1 MNRSGKVTVRVKKA
15 ARVQQLVEK
24 SGVSSHARSD
34 VKKMNDLKVAAG
46 CVKGAVPLEIDQSQL
61 QQALARGGVGAVSK
75 LLSERRVVNMVLESP
90 DYLLNSVVFWC
101 PILGCSKPRHTLN
114 GSSSTK
120 YFYSREAAH
129 LKAAHL
135 GRDSRSVVAAR
146 IIKRWEAM
154 HGKDPPRT
162 LEELNSR
169 EGCMLVM
176 DDDWIRNNLPEPE
189 KVRSPPSH
197 EEPDYLVVD
206 CDRTPDALEEWVKT
220 HCSPCE

>member
-61 QQALARGGVGAVSK
+61 QQALARGGVGDVSK
-75 LLSERRVVNMVLESP
+75 LLSERRVVNMVLGSP

-114 GSSSTK
+114 GSHSTK
-120 YFYSREAAH
+120 V
-129 LKAAHL
+129 LL
-135 GRDSRSVVAAR
+135 QSRSRAPQGCASGER
-146 IIKRWEAM
+146 LSLCR
-154 HGKDPPRT
+154 GSKDHQA
-162 LEELNSR
+162 LGGDAR
-169 EGCMLVM
+169 EG
-176 DDDWIRNNLPEPE
+176 
-189 KVRSPPSH
+189 PPPHSGGA
-197 EEPDYLVVD
+197 EL
-206 CDRTPDALEEWVKT
+206 A
-220 HCSPCE
+220 